1 LKNRTLSVPPKAGHL
16 PQEGEKN
23 KDELSWNDFAV
34 LIRANAAANELLP
47 ILTHNGIP
55 FTFVANRGL
64 YKKPIVVDVLAY
76 MNLLNNFHDSTA
88 LFRVLNLP
96 KFHLPQQEIS
106 TLLLLAHKKTLSLFE
121 AIQLAVVS
129 QDLGAESKTK
139 IQTLKD
145 LLLKHSAA
153 LKTSTA
159 AEMMVKTVKD
169 LGLEQ
174 KLLED
179 TLENAEN
186 RELLEQFYKKIEDFE
201 KDDADKSLH
210 SFLSFLDLEMQAG
223 SDGIIK
229 FDPNLGP
236 ESLKILTIHS
246 AKGLEF
252 KYVFLINLVDQRF
265 PTREKG
271 ESIEIPEP
279 LIKDI
284 LPEGDFHLQEERRL
298 FYVAVTRAKQHLYL
312 SWAKDYGGVR
322 AKKPSQFLIETK
334 LVPSD
339 KVSKATGK
347 VFFGRP
353 EKTKVVYQTLPSQFS
368 YSQLND
374 FQTCP
379 LKYKYQHYL
388 KLPVP
393 GSPALSFGSTMH
405 KVFEEYLK
413 LYKNQQQISQ
423 ADLFGK
429 QAARMLPGLKTLE
442 ELYAKNWIDDWYE
455 NKLQKDEYRKLGRQ
469 MLQTFYESIE
479 TQKPKPKYIE
489 QFFKLPLGDYTFVG
503 KIDRA
508 DETTAGLEILD
519 YKTGKAPKSSKD
531 LDQLYIYQ
539 WVVQD
544 FLKEKVIGLKYWYL
558 QDNQLLSEEPA
569 NQEEIAKL
577 KAKLL
582 KLIEEIVDATKYDKF
597 RELHKNSPKH
607 KCDFTNFG

>member
-1 LKNRTLSVPPKAGHL
+1 MEPSVPPLAGHL

-23 KDELSWNDFAV
+23 KEELSWNDFAV

-121 AIQLAVVS
+121 AIQLALVS

-145 LLLKHSAA
+145 LLFKHSAA

-159 AEMMVKTVKD
+159 AEMMVKIVKD

-174 KLLED
+174 KLTED

-210 SFLSFLDLEMQAG
+210 SFLSFLDLEIQAG

-236 ESLKILTIHS
+236 ESLKVLTIHS

-339 KVSKATGK
+339 KISKATGK
-347 VFFGRP
+347 VFFTRP
-353 EKTKVVYQTLPSQFS
+353 EKTKVIYQTLPSRFS

-405 KVFEEYLK
+405 KVFEEFLK
-413 LYKNQQQISQ
+413 LYQNQQQISRT
-423 ADLFGK
+423 DLFGK
-429 QAARMLPGLKTLE
+429 QAVQMLPGLKTLE

-455 NKLQKDEYRKLGRQ
+455 SKSQKDEYRKLGKQ

-479 TQKPKPKYIE
+479 TQKPKPKYVE

-508 DETTAGLEILD
+508 DKTTAGLEILD
-519 YKTGKAPKSSKD
+519 YKTGKAPRNSKD

-539 WVVQD
+539 WAVQD
-544 FLKEKVIGLKYWYL
+544 FLKEKVVGLKYWYL

-569 NQEEIAKL
+569 NQEEIEKL

-597 RELHKNSPKH
+597 KELHKNSPKH